1 MSEGNDD
8 ILYSD
13 EEELFNT
20 KNDFNYSIA
29 GNLNTRDPEIM
40 SITLKVKPIIFCI
53 KYYFF
58 F

>member
-20 KNDFNYSIA
+20 KNDFNYS
-29 GNLNTRDPEIM
+29 DDEIENYQ
-40 SITLKVKPIIFCI
+40 I
-53 KYYFF
+53 
-58 F
+58 